1 MFVTFSIFDVN
12 FKIKNMAKKL
22 IELPDE
28 LMESIKIEAIKAK
41 IPANK
46 LIVDVLS
53 SHLKMKENL
62 KMEVSEQGEVYVAD
76 KNTDAF

>member
-1 MFVTFSIFDVN
+1 
-12 FKIKNMAKKL
+12 MAKKL

-53 SHLKMKENL
+53 GHLKMKENL
-62 KMEVSEQGEVYVAD
+62 KMEVSEEGEVYVAN
-76 KNTDAF
+76 KNTDEF

>member
-1 MFVTFSIFDVN
+1 
-12 FKIKNMAKKL
+12 MAKKL

-53 SHLKMKENL
+53 GHLKMKENL
-62 KMEVSEQGEVYVAD
+62 KMEVSDEGEVYVAD

>member
-1 MFVTFSIFDVN
+1 
-12 FKIKNMAKKL
+12 MAKKL

-46 LIVDVLS
+46 LIVDILS
-53 SHLKMKENL
+53 GHLKMKENL
-62 KMEVSEQGEVYVAD
+62 KMEVSDEGEVYVAG

>member
-1 MFVTFSIFDVN
+1 
-12 FKIKNMAKKL
+12 MAKKL

-53 SHLKMKENL
+53 GHLKMKENL
-62 KMEVSEQGEVYVAD
+62 KMEVSEEGEVYVAD

>member
-1 MFVTFSIFDVN
+1 
-12 FKIKNMAKKL
+12 MAKKL

>member
-1 MFVTFSIFDVN
+1 
-12 FKIKNMAKKL
+12 MAKKL

-53 SHLKMKENL
+53 GHLKMKENL
-62 KMEVSEQGEVYVAD
+62 KMEVSEEGEVYVAN